1 MLSLFSWLTCK
12 QIVTDELGASLYL
25 VPDIEDTEQ
34 DNPND
39 PFLANQLAYISLSTF
54 ALRAAKTY
62 YANGFWKTICSNPD
76 LLIQPN
82 LEIRSVLELLRG
94 DERKQLF
101 VLTNSSWTHC
111 NEVMKFAI
119 GRDWLEYFDI
129 VLTEAKKEIFFDEL
143 NDTPF
148 SVCSF
153 LSICGCVSATGGQI
167 VLQL

>member
-1 MLSLFSWLTCK
+1 MTE
-12 QIVTDELGASLYL
+12 ELGASLYL

-39 PFLANQLAYISLSTF
+39 PFLANQLAYISLGTF
-54 ALRAAKTY
+54 ALHAAKTY
-62 YANGFWKTICSNPD
+62 YANGFWKTICSNPE

-82 LEIRSVLELLRG
+82 LEIRYVLDLLRE
-94 DERKQLF
+94 DECRQLF
-101 VLTNSSWTHC
+101 VLTNGSWTHC

-148 SVCSF
+148 SVRVCCRWTRCLANVDIF
-153 LSICGCVSATGGQI
+153 LTHLGGHY
-167 VLQL
+167 